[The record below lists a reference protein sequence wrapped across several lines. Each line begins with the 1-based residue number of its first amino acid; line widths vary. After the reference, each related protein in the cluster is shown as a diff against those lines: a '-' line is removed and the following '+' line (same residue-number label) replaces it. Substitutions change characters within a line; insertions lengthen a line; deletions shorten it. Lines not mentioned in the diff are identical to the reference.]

1 MDIKSQ
7 IETIIK
13 RRKIKGQ
20 EISERLER
28 LKSLDQSITEHF
40 EIISDSAYAISDENM
55 RLSYTEMVRSID
67 RSRIDEE
74 IFQMDERY
82 NEAINRFSRDYIS
95 IATVGKERQGKSR
108 FLQSVGNLDNDIIPA
123 YDAGSCTGATSVIW
137 NDKEMTEGTVRA
149 EINFKKKDDLVQLVS
164 EYIRTIDPLYFG
176 KKELKFEDIGSI
188 ELNELKQKINDGDGN
203 ASNAYKYLKVI
214 KDNFKAIRKLFGSAP
229 IVLYDPQEIKTYVA
243 QNNGKKIT
251 DPDCEFYYN
260 YLAVSRAD
268 IYCNFYADVGKI
280 RLVDTIGL
288 GTTQYG
294 AQKAMLDTVN
304 RECDAAIV
312 VTMPD
317 SQIDEEDLSI
327 YNSLR
332 ENFAGRD
339 TRKWLFYLSNKKAGH
354 NDNIVE
360 GFREDIINQGWA
372 VADCK
377 VIDSSDLNQVR
388 DDFVI
393 PMLETLLKN
402 MDAIDEAYLNEV
414 TAQEEKLK
422 EALRSFIESLPK
434 KISYGGSV
442 SSREVYEKGVAC
454 FQAMA
459 SDLKETVRFWN
470 QERNKPNA
478 ILWNRI
484 QQILNNLDQLI
495 PSVEKINEINK
506 NNGNMTPIEIW
517 QSCLHNVR
525 NNLTDQFIAIDDVL
539 ESATHEFKNSLVKSL
554 YDELSQMTGGERKDD
569 EDVDM
574 VEWLKEVMDHY
585 LSDNARYSQIRKAF
599 DFLYKFQFNTRAQ
612 LIQTV
617 RKNLYIIN
625 PICPEYA
632 QVDYNFNALDEPGE
646 AIYFF
651 LTSRMSVIEDELRY
665 HLKDLYRTPNEA
677 FYAAAEEFYDRL
689 VFSSDM
695 SGEKMVNMS
704 NVWGS
709 FFSEF
714 SDEIWKEQAQK
725 VEEIRKLSES
735 YEAMK
740 KVLKSFLENEAA

>member
-1 MDIKSQ
+1 MDIKNQ
-7 IETIIK
+7 IEN
-13 RRKIKGQ
+13 
-20 EISERLER
+20 
-28 LKSLDQSITEHF
+28 
-40 EIISDSAYAISDENM
+40 IISVRKLKGTELSKRQEKLARFEENIRLHLNTVQDSAYAISDENL
-55 RLSYTEMVRSID
+55 RLSYIEMADSID
-67 RSRIDEE
+67 ASGVLEE
-74 IFQMDERY
+74 IYQLNERY
-82 NEAINRFSRDYIS
+82 NEGITRFNREYIS

-108 FLQSVGNLDNDIIPA
+108 FLQTVGGLDNDIIPA
-123 YDAGSCTGATSVIW
+123 YDAASCTGAMSVIW
-137 NDKEMTEGTVRA
+137 NDEEMEPGTVRA
-149 EINFKKKDDLVQLVS
+149 EISFKKPGELVKLVS
-164 EYIRTIDPLYFG
+164 EYILAIDSSYFD
-176 KKELKFEDIGSI
+176 KKELKFEDIGQI
-188 ELNELKQKINDGDGN
+188 NLNQIKTKMAQGDADQAN
-203 ASNAYKYLKVI
+203 AFKYLEII
-214 KDNFKAIRKLFGSAP
+214 KIHFNEIRKLFGKAP
-229 IVLYDPQEIKTYVA
+229 VTLYEAQEIKKYVA
-243 QNNGKKIT
+243 QNNGKSAD
-251 DPDCEFYYN
+251 DPEAEFYYS

-268 IYCNFYADVGKI
+268 IYCRFYADTGKI

-294 AQKAMLDTVN
+294 AQAAMLDTVN

-312 VTMPD
+312 VRMPD
-317 SQIDEEDLSI
+317 SGVQDFDIDL
-327 YNSLR
+327 YNVLR
-332 ENFAGRD
+332 NQFAGRD
-339 TRKWLFYLSNKKAGH
+339 TSKWLFYLANMCRGK
-354 NDNIVE
+354 NDNAVASYYK
-360 GFREDIINQGWA
+360 DINEAKWA
-372 VADCK
+372 VAGCK
-377 VIDSSDLNQVR
+377 QIDISNQKEVT
-388 DDFVI
+388 DDFLL
-393 PMLETLLKN
+393 PLLETLLKN
-402 MDAIDEAYLNEV
+402 MDAIDEAYLHEI
-414 TAQEEKLK
+414 TIQEDALAD
-422 EALRSFIESLPK
+422 ALRSFIDSLPK
-434 KISYGGSV
+434 KINYGGSV